1 MILIRK
7 TIKGTY
13 FSIKYIIKKMVET
26 NKRSNIGT
34 EHSLKSFGQIGGEFK
49 KTSNPEFLK
58 IRTQIFDKLYSQQ
71 KEYIQSLPREKITVT
86 LKDGKKVEGTSFE
99 TTPIEIAKKSLKRS
113 MIDDLLAAKVRYTR
127 KVVDLSEGIISAEDE
142 EDVVDEKVNMW
153 DLERP
158 LEGDCEIE
166 FVTFED
172 KEGKVVFWHSS
183 AHILGSALENLYG
196 AYLCIGP
203 PLENGFYYDSYVG
216 ENVRNIYIYLKFNY
230 FFLSFFRFSLN
241 TCIRR

>member
-1 MILIRK
+1 
-7 TIKGTY
+7 
-13 FSIKYIIKKMVET
+13 
-26 NKRSNIGT
+26 
-34 EHSLKSFGQIGGEFK
+34 
-49 KTSNPEFLK
+49 
-58 IRTQIFDKLYSQQ
+58 
-71 KEYIQSLPREKITVT
+71 
-86 LKDGKKVEGTSFE
+86 
-99 TTPIEIAKKSLKRS
+99 
-113 MIDDLLAAKVRYTR
+113 
-127 KVVDLSEGIISAEDE
+127 
-142 EDVVDEKVNMW
+142 MW

-216 ENVRNIYIYLKFNY
+216 ENVRKIYNYLKFNY